1 MKAKVGKKLRVTS
14 GNSTFKRMF
23 DILLM
28 FILVV
33 GVTYGFLCLV
43 NWTYD
48 ITEFTRFSRVI
59 LGIEGVVFLI
69 RIIDEL

>member
-14 GNSTFKRMF
+14 GNTTIKRVF
-23 DILLM
+23 DILLI

-33 GVTYGFLCLV
+33 AVTYGFLALV
-43 NWTYD
+43 NWTFD

-59 LGIEGVVFLI
+59 LGIEGVIFLI

>member
-1 MKAKVGKKLRVTS
+1 MKAKVGKKLQVTS
-14 GNSTFKRMF
+14 GNSTFKRIF

-33 GVTYGFLCLV
+33 AVTYGFLALV
-43 NWTYD
+43 NWTFD

-69 RIIDEL
+69 KVIDEL